1 VRVVDTKVG
10 FMDAVVG
17 AVVRD
22 LIGGDVE
29 GLIVAGYEHFRSS
42 GGSLILLMMAMMM
55 IYAVGYD
62 VAVAVAVIVVVA
74 VKCCS
79 ACAWCIAI

>member
-62 VAVAVAVIVVVA
+62 VAVIVVVA